1 MIINNIENKYSI
13 NISLD
18 EKKVW
23 LLDKENDSK
32 K

>member
-1 MIINNIENKYSI
+1 MIIINIEKKYSI
-13 NISLD
+13 RISLD